1 MDVQQKLD
9 EITAT
14 VENARSMP
22 MSASIVV
29 NKAELIA
36 MLTELRD
43 ALPSELA
50 QAQQTVEQGDQ
61 VVEQARRQADQIIQ
75 EAQGE
80 RARLISGTEIAMHA
94 QAEADRILGE
104 AKGESEEERREADDY
119 VDSKL
124 ANFEVVLTKTLGAI
138 GRGRAKLRA
147 GGAPVEGEDG
157 EEFAQ
162 DAYRS
167 PSPEVDEYVDV
178 KLAALETALSK
189 TLDAVGRGRDKL
201 LGKRPIDELGAYL
214 AAADE
219 ATGVKQGSERQ
230 AAVAAELAQAGLL
243 APEEQAQQS
252 FAQGNQQHGGQGEQQ
267 HYPQGD
273 QQHYPQGDGQGY
285 PQQPEYWQPVELDP
299 NGYPYQQ
306 PQQGVYQDA
315 YQQGGQ
321 QQGYDPYGYQ
331 QQPPQQSY
339 DPYGYQQQQPQ
350 QSYDAYGQPI
360 PIPHQ
365 QSPHQ
370 QAPQQHHQGLDETS
384 FFDTGF
390 IDVSKLRELGGG
402 GHQ

>member
-1 MDVQQKLD
+1 VDVQQKLD
-9 EITAT
+9 EITST

-36 MLTELRD
+36 LLAEVRES
-43 ALPSELA
+43 LPTELA

-61 VVEQARRQADQIIQ
+61 VVEGARREAERIVQ

-94 QAEADRILGE
+94 QAEANRILAE
-104 AKGESEEERREADDY
+104 ARSESEEERREADDY

-162 DAYRS
+162 DEFRS

-201 LGKRPIDELGAYL
+201 LGKAPIDDLGAYL
-214 AAADE
+214 AAADH
-219 ATGVKQGSERQ
+219 ASGVNQGAERE
-230 AAVAAELAQAGLL
+230 AAVAAELARAGLL
-243 APEEQAQQS
+243 PPEQQAQ
-252 FAQGNQQHGGQGEQQ
+252 EQQ
-267 HYPQGD
+267 
-273 QQHYPQGDGQGY
+273 QQ
-285 PQQPEYWQPVELDP
+285 QQPQFAPQEEPQYWQPVEVDA
-299 NGYPYQQ
+299 NGYPVAQQ
-306 PQQGVYQDA
+306 
-315 YQQGGQ
+315 
-321 QQGYDPYGYQ
+321 YQ
-331 QQPPQQSY
+331 QQPVQQ
-339 DPYGYQQQQPQ
+339 
-350 QSYDAYGQPI
+350 YDAYGQPI
-360 PIPHQ
+360 PQ
-365 QSPHQ
+365 QPQYDPYAYQPQPVPQYDANGYPVAQ
-370 QAPQQHHQGLDETS
+370 QYQQQPVQQYDAYGQPIPQQVPAQGQGLDETS

-390 IDVSKLRELGGG
+390 IDVSKLRG
-402 GHQ
+402 GHH

>member
-9 EITAT
+9 EITST

-29 NKAELIA
+29 NKSELIA
-36 MLTELRD
+36 LLAEVRE
-43 ALPSELA
+43 ALPTELA
-50 QAQQTVEQGDQ
+50 QAQQTVQQGDQ
-61 VVEQARRQADQIIQ
+61 VVEGARREAERIVH

-80 RARLISGTEIAMHA
+80 RARLISGTEVAMHA
-94 QAEADRILGE
+94 QAEADRILAE
-104 AKGESEEERREADDY
+104 SRSESEEERREADDY

-162 DAYRS
+162 DAFRS

-201 LGKRPIDELGAYL
+201 LGKAPVDDLGAYL
-214 AAADE
+214 AAADH
-219 ATGVKQGSERQ
+219 AAGVDQGAERE
-230 AAVAAELAQAGLL
+230 AAVAAELARAGLL
-243 APEEQAQQS
+243 PPDRQQQQAQQ
-252 FAQGNQQHGGQGEQQ
+252 
-267 HYPQGD
+267 
-273 QQHYPQGDGQGY
+273 
-285 PQQPEYWQPVELDP
+285 QQPQFAPQEGPQYWQPVEVDA
-299 NGYPYQQ
+299 NGYPVAQQ
-306 PQQGVYQDA
+306 
-315 YQQGGQ
+315 
-321 QQGYDPYGYQ
+321 YQ
-331 QQPPQQSY
+331 QQPVQQ
-339 DPYGYQQQQPQ
+339 
-350 QSYDAYGQPI
+350 YDAYGQPL
-360 PIPHQ
+360 Q
-365 QSPHQ
+365 
-370 QAPQQHHQGLDETS
+370 PQQQYDPYAYQPQPEQQYDANGYPVAQQYQQQPVQQYDAYGQPVPQHMPAQGLDETS

-402 GHQ
+402 HQ

>member
-36 MLTELRD
+36 MLAEIRE
-43 ALPSELA
+43 ALPTELA
-50 QAQQTVEQGDQ
+50 QAQQTVQQGDQ
-61 VVEQARRQADQIIQ
+61 VVEEARREAERIVQ

-80 RARLISGTEIAMHA
+80 RARLVSGTDLAMHS
-94 QAEADRILGE
+94 QAEADRILAE
-104 AKGESEEERREADDY
+104 ARAESEEERREADDY

-138 GRGRAKLRA
+138 GRGRQKLRT
-147 GGAPVEGEDG
+147 GGAPVDGEDG

-162 DAYRS
+162 DAFRS

-201 LGKRPIDELGAYL
+201 LGKAPADDLGAYL
-214 AAADE
+214 AAADH
-219 ATGVKQGSERQ
+219 ASGINQGSERQ

-243 APEEQAQQS
+243 AA
-252 FAQGNQQHGGQGEQQ
+252 EQQ
-267 HYPQGD
+267 
-273 QQHYPQGDGQGY
+273 
-285 PQQPEYWQPVELDP
+285 PQQQPPHQQQQFAPQEEPQYWQPVEVDA
-299 NGYPYQQ
+299 NGYPYQPQQPPQQYDAYGQPLQ
-306 PQQGVYQDA
+306 PQ
-315 YQQGGQ
+315 
-321 QQGYDPYGYQ
+321 YDPYGYQ
-331 QQPPQQSY
+331 PQQPQPEQPQY
-339 DPYGYQQQQPQ
+339 DPYAYQPQQAQQQPQ
-350 QSYDAYGQPI
+350 QQYDAYGQPV
-360 PIPHQ
+360 PAPHQ
-365 QSPHQ
+365 N
-370 QAPQQHHQGLDETS
+370 LDETS

-390 IDVSKLRELGGG
+390 IDVSKLRELGGN
-402 GHQ
+402 H

>member
-1 MDVQQKLD
+1 VDVQQKLD
-9 EITAT
+9 EITST

-36 MLTELRD
+36 MLAEVRE
-43 ALPSELA
+43 ALPTELA

-61 VVEQARRQADQIIQ
+61 VVEGARREAERIVQ

-80 RARLISGTEIAMHA
+80 RSRLISGTEIAMHS
-94 QAEADRILGE
+94 QAEADRILAE
-104 AKGESEEERREADDY
+104 ARAESEEERREADDY

-162 DAYRS
+162 DEFRS

-201 LGKRPIDELGAYL
+201 LGKAPVDDLGAYL
-214 AAADE
+214 AAADH
-219 ATGVKQGSERQ
+219 AAGVNQGAERE
-230 AAVAAELAQAGLL
+230 AAVAAELARAGLL
-243 APEEQAQQS
+243 PS
-252 FAQGNQQHGGQGEQQ
+252 
-267 HYPQGD
+267 D
-273 QQHYPQGDGQGY
+273 QQQPQHDQQQFAPQDG
-285 PQQPEYWQPVELDP
+285 PQYWQPVEVDA
-299 NGYPYQQ
+299 NGYPVA
-306 PQQGVYQDA
+306 P
-315 YQQGGQ
+315 
-321 QQGYDPYGYQ
+321 YQ
-331 QQPPQQSY
+331 QQMPQQV
-339 DPYGYQQQQPQ
+339 QQ
-350 QSYDAYGQPI
+350 YDAYGQPI
-360 PIPHQ
+360 PPQPQYDPYAYQPQPDQ
-365 QSPHQ
+365 QYDPYAYQ
-370 QAPQQHHQGLDETS
+370 QQPVPQQMQQQGQQYDGQYDAYGQPVPQHVPAQGLDETS

-402 GHQ
+402 HQ

>member
-9 EITAT
+9 EITST

-29 NKAELIA
+29 NKADLIA
-36 MLTELRD
+36 MLAEVRE

-50 QAQQTVEQGDQ
+50 QAQQTVQQGDQ
-61 VVEQARRQADQIIQ
+61 VVEGARREAERVLQ

-94 QAEADRILGE
+94 QAEADRILAE
-104 AKGESEEERREADDY
+104 ARAESEEERREADDY

-138 GRGRAKLRA
+138 GRGRQKLRI

-162 DAYRS
+162 DAFRS

-201 LGKRPIDELGAYL
+201 LGKAPADDLGAYL
-214 AAADE
+214 AAADH
-219 ATGVKQGSERQ
+219 ASGVNQGAERE
-230 AAVAAELAQAGLL
+230 AAVAAELARAGLL
-243 APEEQAQQS
+243 PPAPPEE
-252 FAQGNQQHGGQGEQQ
+252 
-267 HYPQGD
+267 PQ
-273 QQHYPQGDGQGY
+273 
-285 PQQPEYWQPVELDP
+285 YWQPVEVDA
-299 NGYPYQQ
+299 NGYPAA
-306 PQQGVYQDA
+306 PYQDV
-315 YQQGGQ
+315 QQ
-321 QQGYDPYGYQ
+321 
-331 QQPPQQSY
+331 
-339 DPYGYQQQQPQ
+339 
-350 QSYDAYGQPI
+350 YDAYGQPV
-360 PIPHQ
+360 Q
-365 QSPHQ
+365 QHPQ
-370 QAPQQHHQGLDETS
+370 QPQYDQYGYQQVPQQQVQEYDPYAYHPQQVPQQPPVPQYAPQQYDAYGQPVAAVPHQSLDETS

-390 IDVSKLRELGGG
+390 IDVSKLRELGGS
-402 GHQ
+402 H

>member
-9 EITAT
+9 EITST

-36 MLTELRD
+36 LLAEVRE

-61 VVEQARRQADQIIQ
+61 VVEGARREAERIVR

-80 RARLISGTEIAMHA
+80 RARLISGTEVAMHA
-94 QAEADRILGE
+94 QAEANRILAE
-104 AKGESEEERREADDY
+104 SRAESEEERREADDY

-162 DAYRS
+162 DEFRS

-201 LGKRPIDELGAYL
+201 LGKAPIDDLGAYL
-214 AAADE
+214 AAADH
-219 ATGVKQGSERQ
+219 ASGVNQGSERE
-230 AAVAAELAQAGLL
+230 AAVAAELARAGLL
-243 APEEQAQQS
+243 PPEQQGGQQAQQH
-252 FAQGNQQHGGQGEQQ
+252 Q
-267 HYPQGD
+267 
-273 QQHYPQGDGQGY
+273 
-285 PQQPEYWQPVELDP
+285 QQPQFAPQEEPQYWQPVEVDA
-299 NGYPYQQ
+299 NGYPVAQQYPQQ
-306 PQQGVYQDA
+306 PVQQYDGYGQPIP
-315 YQQGGQ
+315 Q
-321 QQGYDPYGYQ
+321 QQQYDPYAYQPQPEQ
-331 QQPPQQSY
+331 QQYDANGYPVAQQYPQQ
-339 DPYGYQQQQPQ
+339 PVQQ
-350 QSYDAYGQPI
+350 YDAYGQPI
-360 PIPHQ
+360 P
-365 QSPHQ
+365 
-370 QAPQQHHQGLDETS
+370 QHVPAQGQGLDETS

-402 GHQ
+402 HH

>member
-1 MDVQQKLD
+1 VDVQQKLD

-29 NKAELIA
+29 NKAELLA
-36 MLTELRD
+36 MLTELKE

-50 QAQQTVEQGDQ
+50 QAQQTVQQGDQ
-61 VVEQARRQADQIIQ
+61 VVQDAHRQAEQILQ
-75 EAQGE
+75 DAQGE
-80 RARLISGTEIAMHA
+80 RARLISATDIAMHS
-94 QAEADRILGE
+94 QAEADRILAE
-104 AKGESEEERREADDY
+104 ARAESEEERREADDY

-138 GRGRAKLRA
+138 GRGRQKLRA

-162 DAYRS
+162 DEFRS

-214 AAADE
+214 AAADQH
-219 ATGVKQGSERQ
+219 GVDQGSARQ

-243 APEEQAQQS
+243 PPDQQ
-252 FAQGNQQHGGQGEQQ
+252 GGQ
-267 HYPQGD
+267 
-273 QQHYPQGDGQGY
+273 
-285 PQQPEYWQPVELDP
+285 PQQQGQQQEYWQPAGVDA
-299 NGYPYQQ
+299 NGYPY
-306 PQQGVYQDA
+306 PQQGVYQEA
-315 YQQGGQ
+315 YQGQGGYEQ
-321 QQGYDPYGYQ
+321 QQPYDPYGYQ
-331 QQPPQQSY
+331 QQPQQGY
-339 DPYGYQQQQPQ
+339 DPYTYQQPQ
-350 QSYDAYGQPI
+350 AYDAYGQPI
-360 PIPHQ
+360 PQQHVPHQ
-365 QSPHQ
+365 QGG
-370 QAPQQHHQGLDETS
+370 GLDETS

>member
-29 NKAELIA
+29 NKSELIA
-36 MLTELRD
+36 LLAEIRE
-43 ALPSELA
+43 ALPGELA
-50 QAQQTVEQGDQ
+50 QAQQTVQQGDQ
-61 VVEQARRQADQIIQ
+61 VVEGARREAERIVQ

-80 RARLISGTEIAMHA
+80 RARLISGTDVARHA
-94 QAEADRILGE
+94 QAEADRILAE
-104 AKGESEEERREADDY
+104 ARSESEEERREADDY

-162 DAYRS
+162 DEFRS

-201 LGKRPIDELGAYL
+201 LGKAPIDDLGAYL
-214 AAADE
+214 AAADH
-219 ATGVKQGSERQ
+219 ASGVNQGAERE
-230 AAVAAELAQAGLL
+230 AAVAAELARAGLL
-243 APEEQAQQS
+243 PEQQRGQEQQGQQFAPPEEQ
-252 FAQGNQQHGGQGEQQ
+252 
-267 HYPQGD
+267 PQ
-273 QQHYPQGDGQGY
+273 
-285 PQQPEYWQPVELDP
+285 YWQPVEVDA
-299 NGYPYQQ
+299 NGYPYPPQPVQQYDAYGQPLQQQQFDPYGYQ
-306 PQQGVYQDA
+306 PQQLE
-315 YQQGGQ
+315 QQ
-321 QQGYDPYGYQ
+321 YDPYGYQ
-331 QQPPQQSY
+331 PQPVPQQ
-339 DPYGYQQQQPQ
+339 
-350 QSYDAYGQPI
+350 YDAYGQPV
-360 PIPHQ
+360 PQH
-365 QSPHQ
+365 
-370 QAPQQHHQGLDETS
+370 APPQGLDETS

-402 GHQ
+402 HQ